1 MTRKQLMQSL
11 KPLVWGV
18 IRGTSHTDLD
28 ANFVYVL
35 DLRVYYKIRG
45 VQSKKGKYSLFFCLS
60 GSGGDL
66 AAVCIETQDNIYDLQ
81 VAAEFHRLS
90 LLSSM
95 LNLEH

>member
-35 DLRVYYKIRG
+35 DLRVYYKIR
-45 VQSKKGKYSLFFCLS
+45 VAQSKEGKYSLFFCLS
-60 GSGGDL
+60 GRGGVL
-66 AAVCIETQDNIYDLQ
+66 AAMCIATLDNIYDLQ
-81 VAAEFHRLS
+81 GMAETHRLL

>member
-60 GSGGDL
+60 GRGGVL
-66 AAVCIETQDNIYDLQ
+66 AAVCIKTHDNIYELQ
-81 VAAEFHRLS
+81 ATAEFHRIYLLS
-90 LLSSM
+90 LM